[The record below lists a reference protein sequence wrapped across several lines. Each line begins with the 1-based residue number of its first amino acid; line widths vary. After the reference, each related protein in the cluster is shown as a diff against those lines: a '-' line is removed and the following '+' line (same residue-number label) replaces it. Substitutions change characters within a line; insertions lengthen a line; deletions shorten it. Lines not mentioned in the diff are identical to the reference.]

1 MKQPMADTPVLPELA
16 RSLRSLGHQ
25 PNAAS
30 EAAHAAIFTPLLD
43 ARTSAADGSV
53 DVILAAIRGAAL
65 IARIEANAV
74 DAAVQGVEELPR
86 VRALTAQTSELTS
99 PLRAALVALDE
110 RAAAA
115 AENSGGWDAW
125 IAQLRLAFAAADT
138 ACAALSRLILER
150 NERAAPPRWFER
162 LAK

>member
-1 MKQPMADTPVLPELA
+1 MADEPILPELA

-43 ARTSAADGSV
+43 ARTSAAGGSI

-65 IARIEANAV
+65 MARIEANAV
-74 DAAVQGVEELPR
+74 DAAVHGVDELPR
-86 VRALTAQTSELTS
+86 VRALSARTSELMS
-99 PLRAALVALDE
+99 PLRAALMTLDDCAP
-110 RAAAA
+110 AAGESAA
-115 AENSGGWDAW
+115 GWDKW
-125 IAQLRLAFAAADT
+125 LTQLRVSFAAADT
-138 ACAALSRLILER
+138 ACAALSRLIIER
-150 NERAAPPRWFER
+150 NEGVAPARWFER